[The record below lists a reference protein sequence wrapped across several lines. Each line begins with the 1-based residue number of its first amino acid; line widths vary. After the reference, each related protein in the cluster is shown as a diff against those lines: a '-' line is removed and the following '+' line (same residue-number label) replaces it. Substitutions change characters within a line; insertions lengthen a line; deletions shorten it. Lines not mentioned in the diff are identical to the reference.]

1 MGIKFKLHSDKDGC
15 NHYFQEPDYIPGECE
30 KATGREIEL
39 RDITYIEREEC
50 ENTSV
55 VVIIGESM
63 TGIANQI
70 KARTL
75 WCKYGLNLKNSELE
89 ELNQY
94 TSDEL
99 NEIMGIVHWRATVVK
114 VNPTK
119 EQS

>member
-1 MGIKFKLHSDKDGC
+1 MKFKLHGKDDGC
-15 NHYFQEPDYIPGECE
+15 DHYFQEPDYTPGECS
-30 KATGREIEL
+30 KANGREVEL
-39 RDITYIEREEC
+39 REITYLEREEC

-55 VVIIGESM
+55 AVLIGDSM
-63 TGIANQI
+63 TGVANQI

-75 WCKYGLNLKNSELE
+75 WCKYGFGLESKSLE

-99 NEIMGIVHWRATVVK
+99 NEIMGIVQWRATVVT
-114 VNPTK
+114 VNPTG